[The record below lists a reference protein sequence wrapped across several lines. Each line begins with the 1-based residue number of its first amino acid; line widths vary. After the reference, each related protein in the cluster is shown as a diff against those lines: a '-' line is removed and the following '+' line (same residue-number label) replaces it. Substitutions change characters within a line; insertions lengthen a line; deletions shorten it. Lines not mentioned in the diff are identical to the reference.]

1 MTASS
6 VPASGIEPLHGG
18 DWSGS
23 DDVDDDGLEMEMAM
37 QGFGAPWSED
47 DEGEGEG
54 DVV

>member
-18 DWSGS
+18 GDWSGS
-23 DDVDDDGLEMEMAM
+23 DDDDDDDGLEMAM
-37 QGFGAPWSED
+37 QGFGAPWS
-47 DEGEGEG
+47 DEEEGEG